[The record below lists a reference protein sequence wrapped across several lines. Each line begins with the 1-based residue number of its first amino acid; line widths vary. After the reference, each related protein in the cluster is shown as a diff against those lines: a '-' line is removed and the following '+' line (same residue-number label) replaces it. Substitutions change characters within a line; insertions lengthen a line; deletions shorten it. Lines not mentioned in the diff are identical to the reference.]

1 MKKYAVSFLF
11 CLLFTSSF
19 AQKLTFEPVLSLRKI
34 TSESNLI
41 SVGDTVFAFEDN
53 NLTPANELSIGFKIN
68 YELSRSFS
76 FSGGIEYFRG
86 RASYAIFNNDTCELC
101 PVRKAGGTFSYSF
114 ALPQQLNVQLYK
126 NRNWRLFGT
135 FGLTPVVNFRDKAAV
150 VKAGRHFSP
159 GVAEVI
165 NNLHT
170 TIQAVYFDYHLGIKV
185 KYRRFNGYFNY
196 QDNLYGNSSDPLRV
210 YGSTFAFNRRTKTLV
225 FSLSYDLFRISAE
238 GG

>member
-1 MKKYAVSFLF
+1 MKKYAVTGLF
-11 CLLFTSSF
+11 CLLFISSF
-19 AQKLTFEPVLSLRKI
+19 AQKLTFEPVLSLRLI

-53 NLTPANELSIGFKIN
+53 NLTPAKELSIGFKMN
-68 YELSRSFS
+68 YELSRYFS

-86 RASYAIFNNDTCELC
+86 RASYAIFNDDACELC

-114 ALPQQLNVQLYK
+114 ALPQQLNLQLYK

-135 FGLTPVVNFRDKAAV
+135 FGLTPIVNFQDKPPV
-150 VKAGRHFSP
+150 VTAGRHFSP

-170 TIQAVYFDYHLGIKV
+170 TIQPVYLDHHVGIKI
-185 KYRRFNGYFNY
+185 KYRRFNGYFTY

-210 YGSTFAFNRRTKTLV
+210 YGSTFAFKRRTKTLV
-225 FSLSYDLFRISAE
+225 FSLSYDLFRSSEA